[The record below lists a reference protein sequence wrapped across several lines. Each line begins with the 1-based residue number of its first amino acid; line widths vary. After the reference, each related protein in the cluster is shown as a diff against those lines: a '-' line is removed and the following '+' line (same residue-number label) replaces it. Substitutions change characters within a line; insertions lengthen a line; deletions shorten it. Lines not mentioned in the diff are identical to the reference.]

1 MVATVRHLIWILD
14 SFFPPELAVQQALYV
29 LGVIISLYPI
39 ARLHLNQMHEARRQS
54 PLTGWMRS
62 IHTLLTRAFHEEENN
77 VEAWTTGINLAGEYS
92 DYISRD
98 LHRLYTMLGLTDDT
112 ADPASFLF
120 RPARHILCS
129 PRLNC
134 KFCPPMDRNLVPS
147 LRRRSK
153 GKAQRVWLLDSTFK
167 WVSADLLVGHC
178 ATCKADYYPDMI
190 TQKAVA
196 GGRKRTQ
203 VLEYEPEFLRV
214 SKQGVW
220 VHRDIA
226 RAQEKALQCFH
237 SGWSNFAEWV
247 NNTTN
252 DINVTFTTRQ
262 SQRLFTEHF
271 SRRLLVAH
279 GKRESFSCE
288 AHPTTKLLAQ
298 AVRNMIGENG
308 GVVPGSM
315 KHGCRDCTHIKQF
328 GDGDGEG
335 GNMAQSGEIV
345 GSQAGPAGP
354 MDPNALQLP
363 ANLPEVLPRQPQ
375 PGPGNPVG
383 YTRMA
388 VMDGKTLKH
397 KKCALDDCQQPLFN
411 FKNGRFCEGHLD
423 YQNKCGVIPCGRPT
437 ASPDSLTCDDEAH
450 IGWYKQY
457 DDRFHRL
464 SFPGVQRVI
473 RRQMGDL
480 ETNDHEIRGPT
491 LQVQLQALGDTP
503 GGKVVHTFKARTIYC
518 LQTVQWSCGVPV
530 GWGKCYRSEST
541 PQVLAFINKVWEGCP
556 ESRPSFM
563 VYDKACELLRHIV
576 TQDMQDLWL
585 TSTKFIV
592 DAWHYINH
600 RTTDT
605 LCRTRCNPAP
615 TDGSQPDLVISEV
628 DDNGVAHQTRAF
640 NTETAE
646 QLNSWLNG
654 FESQLRQ
661 MTDINFDFFI
671 HVLMMLYGETVEKR
685 VVSKNRGLTQEFWDE
700 VNGLVTPVDMELDG

>member
-1 MVATVRHLIWILD
+1 MTLPQEKKVDLTEIFVF
-14 SFFPPELAVQQALYV
+14 SFELNMFRTLQEPPDPPVM
-29 LGVIISLYPI
+29 S
-39 ARLHLNQMHEARRQS
+39 AR
-54 PLTGWMRS
+54 PYWGPT
-62 IHTLLTRAFHEEENN
+62 
-77 VEAWTTGINLAGEYS
+77 
-92 DYISRD
+92 
-98 LHRLYTMLGLTDDT
+98 
-112 ADPASFLF
+112 
-120 RPARHILCS
+120 
-129 PRLNC
+129 
-134 KFCPPMDRNLVPS
+134 
-147 LRRRSK
+147 RRRPQLSIVQTPPSQNFNMCV
-153 GKAQRVWLLDSTFK
+153 AVDSTFK

-247 NNTTN
+247 NSTTN

-271 SRRLLVAH
+271 SRRLLLAH
-279 GKRESFSCE
+279 GKRETFSCE

-298 AVRNMIGENG
+298 AVRSMIGENG
-308 GVVPGSM
+308 GVVPGAM
-315 KHGCRDCTHIKQF
+315 KHGCRDCTHTKQF

-335 GNMAQSGEIV
+335 GKQGT
-345 GSQAGPAGP
+345 
-354 MDPNALQLP
+354 MDPDALQLP
-363 ANLPEVLPRQPQ
+363 ANLPEVLPCQPRL
-375 PGPGNPVG
+375 GPGNPVE

-397 KKCALDDCQQPLFN
+397 
-411 FKNGRFCEGHLD
+411 KNGRFCEGHLD
-423 YQNKCGVIPCGRPT
+423 YQNKCGIIPCGRPT
-437 ASPDSLTCDDEAH
+437 ASPDSLTCDDQAH
-450 IGWYKQY
+450 IDWYKQY

-473 RRQMGDL
+473 WRQMGDL
-480 ETNDHEIRGPT
+480 ETNDHEIREPT

-541 PQVLAFINKVWEGCP
+541 PQVLAFLKKIWEGCP

-585 TSTKFIV
+585 TSTKFI
-592 DAWHYINH
+592 
-600 RTTDT
+600 
-605 LCRTRCNPAP
+605 
-615 TDGSQPDLVISEV
+615 PDLVISEV
-628 DDNGVAHQTRAF
+628 DNNGVAHQTRAF

-661 MTDINFDFFI
+661 MTDVNFDFFI
-671 HVLMMLYGETVEKR
+671 HVFMMLYGETVEKR

-700 VNGLVTPVDMELDG
+700 VNGLVALVDMELDV